1 MNFLLLLL
9 LLVFIGFLVKKKV
22 HIRFDFDINNKVRIC
37 MIYFGVLLG
46 VLCVLLYIQYEEKGY
61 YYGLRKIFYNKNLLY
76 GITPQQKTEYPQE
89 FVFLDK
95 DGFELAGRGF
105 RYEQSSF
112 KIEDILGYGHNDTSL
127 MLKCTDSLHNIRFLV
142 SYKTGKEDANKL
154 PTISFKNINTKT
166 YNQIKNAYKWVEID
180 EEKANT
186 IRVIKLLSIVGFI
199 FSLFLIIRFTT
210 LKINN
215 K

>member
-1 MNFLLLLL
+1 
-9 LLVFIGFLVKKKV
+9 
-22 HIRFDFDINNKVRIC
+22 